1 MINRVLIVGLGS
13 IGLRHLRLVRQL
25 LPNAEIQ
32 ILRHQKTSVIPEFS
46 DSCVSTIAE
55 ALKFSPQVA
64 VIANPATFHLKTA
77 HSLAKAGVH
86 LLIEKPL
93 SNSVDGISEL
103 IKTCKVG
110 NTTLATGYD
119 LRFLPSLQ
127 YFRETIGSRI
137 IGEVLSVRCEVGQ
150 YLPTWRPSSD
160 YRQGVSAKK
169 TLGGGVLLELSH
181 EIDYLRW
188 IFGDVE
194 WVRATLGK
202 QSNLEI
208 DVEDSAFLTIGFVP
222 NSDRKQI
229 LSTVNLDFIRHDRTR
244 ICTAIG
250 EKGSLIWN
258 GVTGEVMIYKSD
270 SASWQILYSHQP
282 IRDETFLA
290 EWENFLLSI
299 QENKSPFVTGEDGL
313 RVLEII
319 KAAHLSSENGLQVPV
334 DRFSENNGLTS

>member
-1 MINRVLIVGLGS
+1 MGLGS
-13 IGLRHLRLVRQL
+13 IGSRHLRLARQL
-25 LPNAEIQ
+25 LPNAEIK
-32 ILRHQKTSVIPEFS
+32 ILRHQKTSEIPEFS
-46 DSCVSTIAE
+46 DGCVSTIVE
-55 ALKFSPQVA
+55 ALEFLPQVA

-77 HSLAKAGVH
+77 HSLAEAGIH

-93 SNSVDGISEL
+93 SDSVDGISEL
-103 IKTCKVG
+103 IKACKVG
-110 NTTLATGYD
+110 NTTLATGYN

-137 IGEVLSVRCEVGQ
+137 IGEIFSVRCEVGQ
-150 YLPTWRPSSD
+150 YLPTWRISSD

-169 TLGGGVLLELSH
+169 ALGGGVLLELSH

-208 DVEDSAFLTIGFVP
+208 DVEDTAFLTIGFMP
-222 NSDRKQI
+222 NSDGKQI
-229 LSTVNLDFIRHDRTR
+229 LSTLNLDFIRHDHTR
-244 ICTAIG
+244 LCTAIG

-270 SASWQILYSHQP
+270 SASWQVLYSHRP
-282 IRDETFLA
+282 NRDETFLA
-290 EWENFLLSI
+290 EWQNFLLSI
-299 QENKSPFVTGEDGL
+299 QENKSPFVTGEDGM

-334 DRFSENNGLTS
+334 DRFSENSGLNS